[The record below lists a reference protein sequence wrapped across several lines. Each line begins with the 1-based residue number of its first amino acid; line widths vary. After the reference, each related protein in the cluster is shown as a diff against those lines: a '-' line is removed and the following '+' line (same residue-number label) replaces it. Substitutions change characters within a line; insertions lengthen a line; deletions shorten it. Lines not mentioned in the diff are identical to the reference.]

1 MNSDLGERQDPSCQE
16 YAVEFGAHRCT
27 GVKDQLK
34 EAVDEMGL
42 QIGDGSWELKL
53 LVTDLQVERTIRV
66 LGDDHIGGVMI
77 KLVDI
82 LDIAMDW
89 SDHAVWW
96 PTKNMWLNNTRC
108 WMSAQLSG
116 QMYLVVHIRK
126 TFLD

>member
-1 MNSDLGERQDPSCQE
+1 MRDL
-16 YAVEFGAHRCT
+16 
-27 GVKDQLK
+27 

-108 WMSAQLSG
+108 RMSAQFYNYLDKYVWLSPSAK
-116 QMYLVVHIRK
+116 LSWTSNKLK
-126 TFLD
+126 T

>member
-1 MNSDLGERQDPSCQE
+1 
-16 YAVEFGAHRCT
+16 
-27 GVKDQLK
+27 
-34 EAVDEMGL
+34 MGL

-66 LGDDHIGGVMI
+66 LGEDHIGGVMI

-96 PTKNMWLNNTRC
+96 PTRNMWLNNIPTTRG
-108 WMSAQLSG
+108 SSQ
-116 QMYLVVHIRK
+116 R
-126 TFLD
+126 